1 MTDTTFDEFVRQAL
15 PGLARYAYVLAGDR
29 HAAED
34 LLQDSLV
41 KAMGAWS
48 RIRQDGNPVG
58 YVKTIMARTNVSWWR
73 RRRPSVA
80 VSETLA
86 ATDTALAGVEH
97 RDELRRALA
106 TLPPLQRTVLVLG
119 FLDEA
124 EDEEIARL
132 LHRRPATIR
141 SLRHRALQS
150 LRRNLRID
158 ELRSLDRAADLQET
172 P

>member
-1 MTDTTFDEFVRQAL
+1 MTDTTFDEFLRQAL

-41 KAMGAWS
+41 KAMGAWP

-58 YVKTIMARTNVSWWR
+58 YVRTIMARTNVSRWR
-73 RRRPSVA
+73 RRRPSVP
-80 VSETLA
+80 VS
-86 ATDTALAGVEH
+86 DALGVKDVALEGVEH

-106 TLPPLQRTVLVLG
+106 TLSPLQRTVLVLG
-119 FLDEA
+119 FLDGA
-124 EDEEIARL
+124 EDEEIAQL
-132 LHRRPATIR
+132 LHRRPATVR

-150 LRRNLRID
+150 LRRNLRI
-158 ELRSLDRAADLQET
+158 EEPRSQDRADLQET
-172 P
+172 S

>member
-1 MTDTTFDEFVRQAL
+1 MS
-15 PGLARYAYVLAGDR
+15 AG
-29 HAAED
+29 
-34 LLQDSLV
+34 
-41 KAMGAWS
+41 GA
-48 RIRQDGNPVG
+48 G
-58 YVKTIMARTNVSWWR
+58 T
-73 RRRPSVA
+73 VA
-80 VSETLA
+80 VSEYLA
-86 ATDTALAGVEH
+86 ATDGALNGVEH

-124 EDEEIARL
+124 DDKEIARL

-141 SLRHRALQS
+141 SLRYRALQS

-158 ELRSLDRAADLQET
+158 EPRSSGRAADLQET